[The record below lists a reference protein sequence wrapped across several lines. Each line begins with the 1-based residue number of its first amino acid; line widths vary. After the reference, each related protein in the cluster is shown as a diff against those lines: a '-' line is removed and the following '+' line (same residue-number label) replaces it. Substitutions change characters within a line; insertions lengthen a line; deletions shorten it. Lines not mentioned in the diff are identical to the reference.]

1 MSKACPL
8 LFRQIDATIS
18 KINSIVVLAIIAL
31 YFVTMHVAVLYFL
44 IIDYTIR
51 LSGWKHFS
59 VINLFSSGVQT
70 VFHLPVKMEDAG
82 GKRLAAFFG
91 LAFTVAIMVTYY
103 LEWPAAGV
111 IIALIFALCA
121 VPDILFGYCIAC
133 KMYTLSRKFFPKWYN

>member
-31 YFVTMHVAVLYFL
+31 YFVTMHAAVLYFL

>member
-31 YFVTMHVAVLYFL
+31 YFVTMHAAVLYFL
-44 IIDYTIR
+44 IIDYIIR